1 MQCGSMKEFVKL
13 KIVTVYFLVKAFDA
27 KDTEEVS
34 LLMQEIL
41 VEAGII
47 GGGQQEGADAQAAT
61 SRPRDKAITN
71 NDRDAELKN
80 VPQIINLGISVLG
93 SNRRRHVLPFLQE
106 KFQGIFAG

>member
-1 MQCGSMKEFVKL
+1 MKELVKL
-13 KIVTVYFLVKAFDA
+13 KIVTIYFLVKAFDA

-34 LLMQEIL
+34 LLQEML

-80 VPQIINLGISVLG
+80 VPQIINLSISVLG
-93 SNRRRHVLPFLQE
+93 SHPRRQVLPIL
-106 KFQGIFAG
+106 